1 MSKISII
8 IPVYNAEKYLEMSLN
23 SVRNQTFTDYEVICM
38 NDGSTDNSLQILKK
52 YAEQDRRF
60 KIYNQSNA
68 GGSVARNNALKK
80 ATGKYIAFLD
90 NDDVYHPNYLERLY
104 ENIEKYGADVSC
116 CSYIRFEGDGNYK
129 FNERENTEKH
139 LFVSENPFIDKFRRK
154 KKVETLM
161 WTKLYKKE
169 LLEDIKFSEKLPAIN
184 DILFNIEVLLKAKK
198 LVQIKEKLI
207 AYRIIP
213 TSQTMKKLTLNRLEE
228 YRNLAIELKQLSKRY
243 EKYNNIIEKITA
255 NYIYGMYVTE
265 VKDKYK
271 IADEPELYKKIAQ
284 NIAALKEQK
293 IFNPQKLKL
302 SRQIQLFFFLRKIK
316 KTNEAE

>member
-23 SVRNQTFTDYEVICM
+23 SVRNQIFTDYEVICM